1 MFVSN
6 TDKSDPT
13 KSPRWSRISQLTP
26 VQETELKNITEQ
38 TAGMSLYG
46 NRARTSVMLPLEL
59 AKIIA
64 EEAKRR
70 NCTVNQ
76 VMVDML
82 YKHNVES
89 MHTVED
95 VIKPMPRRHSTEH

>member
-6 TDKSDPT
+6 NDKSDST

-26 VQETELKNITEQ
+26 VQETELRNITEQ

-82 YKHNVES
+82 YKHTQEGTSVA
-89 MHTVED
+89 ED
-95 VIKPMPRRHSTEH
+95 TLQPMIRRTPIEH

>member
-1 MFVSN
+1 MYVPN
-6 TDKSDPT
+6 TDKYLQT

-26 VQETELKNITEQ
+26 VQETELKTLTEQ

-59 AKIIA
+59 AKIIS
-64 EEAKRR
+64 EEAKSR

-82 YKHNVES
+82 YNHNLKSSPAVENV
-89 MHTVED
+89 ME
-95 VIKPMPRRHSTEH
+95 PMTRRHSTEH